1 MPTIN
6 EIAREVML
14 ASACL
19 RKAHK
24 LFNELY
30 TENKDG
36 MSKEEHVA
44 WQAVV
49 AASDALRPVDDWMM
63 DNS

>member
-1 MPTIN
+1 MPNIS

-24 LFNELY
+24 LFNQRY
-30 TENKDG
+30 SENKDG
-36 MSKEEHVA
+36 MPKDEHVA

-49 AASDALRPVDDWMM
+49 AASDALQPVDDWMM